1 MIAKSWRNNQTYSM
15 VFCNLGRVGANGMAF
30 KTFELY
36 QTKDLSMQSVQ
47 TSRDPLQFCYS
58 TQL

>member
-1 MIAKSWRNNQTYSM
+1 M

-36 QTKDLSMQSVQ
+36 QTKDLSMQSIQ
-47 TSRDPLQFCYS
+47 TSRDPLQKYFS
-58 TQL
+58 IQLYELWFV